1 MLRFPRLAVARFVAL
16 LRSDFA
22 GVRAGFFALLISSG
36 GDLVTGLTLASIT
49 HTLTVLPGLFILIP
63 AAIGMRGN
71 IFGGLGSRLG
81 TQIHAG
87 TFHVSR
93 RVDTLFGQNVGAA
106 IVLSLSISAVLAVL
120 AKVVSGALFTT
131 PTISLVDFMVISVIG
146 AIISSI
152 VVLVITVAVAAF
164 CARRSLDLD
173 NVAAPIVTAAGDIAT
188 LPSLFLATYL
198 VGFRFVTPVIAFLCV
213 VLAIGSLVYAMR
225 SGLPI
230 LRRIVFESFPIL
242 VLAGGVDVLAGLTI
256 ERRLESFLTFPA
268 LFVLVP
274 AFLEDSGSLG
284 AILAARISTKLHLGT
299 LEPGRGAW
307 WSAIEDVMLIYVYA
321 IPVFVFLGVS
331 SIIVAQVANKASPG
345 NLDMMGVALLA
356 GFMATTASVVV
367 GFYAAVATYRF
378 GLDPDNHGV
387 PMVTSSLDL
396 LGALSLILAIVIL
409 GLGHVGVHVHH

>member
-1 MLRFPRLAVARFVAL
+1 VARLVAL
-16 LRSDFA
+16 VRADFA
-22 GVRAGFFALLISSG
+22 GVRAGFFALFISSG

-49 HTLTVLPGLFILIP
+49 HTLQTLPGLFILIP

-87 TFHVSR
+87 TFRVSR
-93 RVDTLFGQNVGAA
+93 RVESLFGQNVGAA

-120 AKVVSGALFTT
+120 AKAVSAALFTT
-131 PTISLVDFMVISVIG
+131 PTISIVDYMVISVIG

-164 CARRSLDLD
+164 CANRSLDLD

-188 LPSLFLATYL
+188 LPSLFLATFL
-198 VGFRFVTPVIAFLCV
+198 VGFHFVTPVIAILCAALAV
-213 VLAIGSLVYAMR
+213 VSLVYAVR
-225 SGLPI
+225 SQLPI
-230 LRRIVFESFPIL
+230 LRRIVLESLPIL
-242 VLAGGVDVLAGLTI
+242 VLAGVVDLMAGVTI
-256 ERRLESFLTFPA
+256 EKRLESFITFPA
-268 LFVLVP
+268 LLVLVP

-299 LEPGRGAW
+299 LVPGRGAW
-307 WSAIEDVMLIYVYA
+307 GAAIDDVLLIYLYA
-321 IPVFVFLGVS
+321 IPVFVFLGIS
-331 SIIVAQVANKASPG
+331 SIIVSHVANQASPG
-345 NLDMMGVALLA
+345 ALDMMGVALLA
-356 GFMATTASVVV
+356 GFMATTASVIV

-409 GLGHVGVHVHH
+409 GLG

>member
-1 MLRFPRLAVARFVAL
+1 VLRFPRLAVARFVAL

-49 HTLTVLPGLFILIP
+49 NTLTTLPGLFILIP

-87 TFHVSR
+87 TFRVSR

-120 AKVVSGALFTT
+120 AKIVSAAFGGGRS
-131 PTISLVDFMVISVIG
+131 ISYVDFMAISVIG
-146 AIISSI
+146 AIISSV

-188 LPSLFLATYL
+188 LPSLFVATYL
-198 VGFRFVTPVIAFLCV
+198 VGYRYVTPVIAILCV
-213 VLAIGSLVYAMR
+213 ALAVGSLVYALR

-230 LRRIVFESFPIL
+230 LRRIVLESFPIL
-242 VLAGGVDVLAGLTI
+242 VLAGAVDLMAGLTI
-256 ERRLESFLTFPA
+256 EKRLESFITFPA

-299 LEPGRGAW
+299 LVPGRGAW
-307 WSAIEDVMLIYVYA
+307 RAAIEDVMLIYMYA
-321 IPVFVFLGVS
+321 IPVFVFLGTS
-331 SIIVAQVANKASPG
+331 SIIVAHVADKASPG
-345 NLDMMGVALLA
+345 ALDMMGVALLA

-409 GLGHVGVHVHH
+409 GLG

>member
-1 MLRFPRLAVARFVAL
+1 LLRFPRLVGARFVAL
-16 LRSDFA
+16 VRADFA

-49 HTLTVLPGLFILIP
+49 NTLTTLPGLFILIP

-87 TFHVSR
+87 TFRVSR
-93 RVDTLFGQNVGAA
+93 RIDTVFGQNVGAA
-106 IVLSLSISAVLAVL
+106 ILLSLSISAVLAVL
-120 AKVVSGALFTT
+120 AKTVSGAFVST
-131 PTISLVDFMVISVIG
+131 PTISVVDYMVISVLG
-146 AIISSI
+146 AILSSI

-164 CARRSLDLD
+164 CANRSLDLD

-198 VGFRFVTPVIAFLCV
+198 VGFRVVTPVIAILCAA
-213 VLAIGSLVYAMR
+213 LAVGSLVAAIR
-225 SGLPI
+225 SHLPF
-230 LRRIVFESFPIL
+230 LRRIVLESLP
-242 VLAGGVDVLAGLTI
+242 VLALAGAVDVLAGLTI
-256 ERRLESFLTFPA
+256 EKRLESFLTFPA

-274 AFLEDSGSLG
+274 AFLEDAGSLG

-299 LEPGRGAW
+299 LDPGRGAW
-307 WSAIEDVMLIYVYA
+307 RAALDDVMLIYMYA
-321 IPVFVFLGVS
+321 IPVFVFLGTS
-331 SIIVAQVANKASPG
+331 SIIVAHVANKASPG
-345 NLDMMGVALLA
+345 ALDMMGVALLA
-356 GFMATTASVVV
+356 GFMATTASVIV

-378 GLDPDNHGV
+378 GLDPDNYGV

-409 GLGHVGVHVHH
+409 GLG

>member
-16 LRSDFA
+16 VRSDFA

-49 HTLTVLPGLFILIP
+49 NTLTALPGLFILIP

-87 TFHVSR
+87 TFRVSR
-93 RVDTLFGQNVGAA
+93 RVDTLYGQNVGAA

-120 AKVVSGALFTT
+120 AKVVSGTFFTT
-131 PTISLVDFMVISVIG
+131 RTISVVDYMVISVIG
-146 AIISSI
+146 AILSSI
-152 VVLVITVAVAAF
+152 VVLVLTVAVAAF

-188 LPSLFLATYL
+188 LPSLYVATYL
-198 VGFRFVTPVIAFLCV
+198 IGYRFVTPVIALLCV
-213 VLAIGSLVYAMR
+213 ALAIGSLVYALR
-225 SGLPI
+225 SRMPI
-230 LRRIVFESFPIL
+230 LRRIVLESFPIL
-242 VLAGGVDVLAGLTI
+242 VLAGAVDLMAGVTI
-256 ERRLESFLTFPA
+256 QKRLESFIAFPA
-268 LFVLVP
+268 LLVLVP

-299 LEPGRGAW
+299 LVPGRGAW
-307 WSAIEDVMLIYVYA
+307 RAAIDDVMLIYMYA
-321 IPVFVFLGVS
+321 IPVFVFLGTS
-331 SIIVAQVANKASPG
+331 SIIVAHVANRASPG
-345 NLDMMGVALLA
+345 GLDMMGVALLA

-409 GLGHVGVHVHH
+409 GLG

>member
-87 TFHVSR
+87 TFRVSR
-93 RVDTLFGQNVGAA
+93 RIDTLFGQNVGAA
-106 IVLSLSISAVLAVL
+106 ILLSLSISAVLAVL
-120 AKVVSGALFTT
+120 AKVVSVAFAGGRS
-131 PTISLVDFMVISVIG
+131 ISYVDFMVISVIG

-152 VVLVITVAVAAF
+152 VVLVITVAVAAY

-188 LPSLFLATYL
+188 LPSLFVATYL
-198 VGFRFVTPVIAFLCV
+198 TGFRFVTPVVAILCA
-213 VLAIGSLVYAMR
+213 VLAVGSLVYALR

-230 LRRIVFESFPIL
+230 LQRIVLESLPVL
-242 VLAGGVDVLAGLTI
+242 VLAGGVDLLAGLTI
-256 ERRLESFLTFPA
+256 EKRLESFLAFPA

-307 WSAIEDVMLIYVYA
+307 WAAIEDVMLIYMYA
-321 IPVFVFLGVS
+321 IPVFVFLGTS
-331 SIIVAQVANKASPG
+331 SIIVAHVAHKASPG
-345 NLDMMGVALLA
+345 ALDMMGVALLA

-409 GLGHVGVHVHH
+409 GLG

>member
-1 MLRFPRLAVARFVAL
+1 VLRFPRRAVARFVAL

-49 HTLTVLPGLFILIP
+49 HTLSILPGLFILIP

-87 TFHVSR
+87 TFRVSR

-120 AKVVSGALFTT
+120 AKIVSVAFQQGRS
-131 PTISLVDFMVISVIG
+131 ISVVDFMVISVIG

-198 VGFRFVTPVIAFLCV
+198 VGFHYVTPVIAVLCA
-213 VLAIGSLVYAMR
+213 VLALGSLAVALR

-230 LRRIVFESFPIL
+230 LRRIVIESLPVL
-242 VLAGGVDVLAGLTI
+242 VLAGGVDLLAGLTI
-256 ERRLESFLTFPA
+256 EKRLESFITFPA

-307 WSAIEDVMLIYVYA
+307 WAAIEDVMLIYMYA
-321 IPVFVFLGVS
+321 IPVFVFLGMS
-331 SIIVAQVANKASPG
+331 SIIVSHVADKASPG

-356 GFMATTASVVV
+356 GFMATTCSVIV

-409 GLGHVGVHVHH
+409 GLG

>member
-1 MLRFPRLAVARFVAL
+1 MLRFPRLVGARFVAL
-16 LRSDFA
+16 VRADIS
-22 GVRAGFFALLISSG
+22 GVRAGFVALFISSG

-49 HTLTVLPGLFILIP
+49 GTLTALPGLIILIP

-87 TFHVSR
+87 TFRVSR
-93 RVDTLFGQNVGAA
+93 RIDSLFGQNVGAA

-120 AKVVSGALFTT
+120 AKVVSAALFTT
-131 PTISLVDFMVISVIG
+131 PTISLVDYMVISVIG
-146 AIISSI
+146 AIVSSV

-164 CARRSLDLD
+164 CANRSLDLD

-198 VGFRFVTPVIAFLCV
+198 VGYRFVTPVIAILCAA
-213 VLAIGSLVYAMR
+213 LAVASLVYALR
-225 SGLPI
+225 SKLPI
-230 LRRIVFESFPIL
+230 LRRIVLESLPIL
-242 VLAGGVDVLAGLTI
+242 VLAGLVDLMAGVTI
-256 ERRLESFLTFPA
+256 EKRLDSFIKFPA

-299 LEPGRGAW
+299 LEPARGAW
-307 WSAIEDVMLIYVYA
+307 RAAIDDVMLIYMYA
-321 IPVFVFLGVS
+321 IPVFVFLGTS
-331 SIIVAQVANKASPG
+331 SIIVAHVAGKASPG
-345 NLDMMGVALLA
+345 ALDMMGVALLA
-356 GFMATTASVVV
+356 GFMATTASVIV
-367 GFYAAVATYRF
+367 GFYAAVATFRF

-409 GLGHVGVHVHH
+409 GLG